1 MVQFQELKGIRMEWN
16 GNRAVFDLLRKTKPR
31 VLTESGVGEISYGDA
46 GYRLENF
53 IIEGDNLQV
62 LASLYKYKGRVDLIY
77 ADPPYNT
84 GKKDFRYN
92 DRWLNDPNDDDLG
105 EYVNEEDAG
114 RHTKWLNFMAPRL
127 YMLKQML
134 KDTGIIAVS
143 IDERELFRLGM
154 LMDDIFFEENRLGI
168 INWEKKYAP
177 SNDSKHLSP
186 ATEYVLVYAKKEKKA
201 ETQPLERTGQMNS
214 YYRNPDNDP
223 EGLWAGDNPS
233 AKTWSEKDDYAIQ
246 SPFTGEMHYPPAGA
260 CWRNK
265 KSNMKIWLEEWGS
278 SYVEKPD
285 EHRTTKMLVIAGDLE
300 EAKVKA
306 YDRYNK
312 GPWPFLFFMDGGK
325 GRPRTKRYLNRVKQG
340 RVPMTFLT
348 EEDYEDVLAIGSQ
361 SWEHEQSG
369 HSQDGS
375 RVLRAIIG
383 TVNTDR
389 DSTPKPLMLIKKIIH
404 LWCPPSGIVLDPFA
418 GSGTTAHAVLELNEE
433 TDSRRK
439 FILIEPGNPKEND
452 FFARTL
458 TAERV
463 RRVINGNWA
472 FGKQRSLPGG
482 FTFKT
487 KGQAIDETAIMDM
500 QREELIE
507 VICQTDENN
516 AGKALWVERIDED
529 NNYMYLFG
537 KNKIGQGVC
546 LVWNDHGSVIT
557 REVALAAY
565 KEVKEA
571 GLITPFRIYGRS
583 KLFSDESF
591 IFLQIPDEIINQ
603 LGVDE

>member
-1 MVQFQELKGIRMEWN
+1 MTQFQELKGIRMEWN
-16 GNRAVFDLLRKTKPR
+16 GNKAILDLLRKTKPR
-31 VLTESGVGEISYGDA
+31 VLTENGVGEISCGDTEH
-46 GYRLENF
+46 RLENF

-62 LASLYKYKGRVDLIY
+62 LASLYKYRGRVDLIY

-105 EYVNEEDAG
+105 EYVSEEDAG

-127 YMLKQML
+127 YMMKQML
-134 KDTGIIAVS
+134 KDSGVLAVS

-154 LMDDIFFEENRLGI
+154 LMDDTFGEENRLGI

-186 ATEYVLVYAKKEKKA
+186 ATEYVLVYAKKEVKT
-201 ETQPLERTGQMNS
+201 ETRPLERTAQMNS
-214 YYRNPDNDP
+214 YYRNLDNDS

-246 SPFTGEMHYPPAGA
+246 SPFTGEMHYPPSGA
-260 CWRNK
+260 CWRHK
-265 KSNMKIWLEEWGS
+265 KSNMKAWLEAWGS

-285 EHRTTKMLVIAGDLE
+285 DNRKAKMLVIDGDLE
-300 EAKVKA
+300 EAKRKA
-306 YDRYNK
+306 YDKYK
-312 GPWPFLFFMDGGK
+312 EGSWSYLYFMEGGK
-325 GRPRTKRYLNRVKQG
+325 GRPRTKRYLKHVKQG

-348 EEDYEDVLAIGSQ
+348 EADYEDVLEIGSQ

-369 HSQDGS
+369 HSQDGT
-375 RVLRAIIG
+375 RVLRSIMG

-404 LWCPPSGIVLDPFA
+404 LWCPQDGIVLDPFA

-433 TDSRRK
+433 TSSNRK

-452 FFARTL
+452 CFARTL
-458 TAERV
+458 TAERI
-463 RRVINGNWA
+463 RRVITGNWA
-472 FGKQRSLPGG
+472 FGKKRPLPGG
-482 FTFKT
+482 FTFKI
-487 KGQAIDETAIMDM
+487 KGQTIDETAIMNM
-500 QREELIE
+500 QREELID
-507 VICQTDENN
+507 VISQADENN
-516 AGKALWVERIDED
+516 TGKASWVERIDE
-529 NNYMYLFG
+529 NNNCIYLFG
-537 KNKIGQGVC
+537 KNKISQGVC
-546 LVWNDHGSVIT
+546 LVWDDRGSVIT
-557 REVALAAY
+557 KEVAIAAY
-565 KEVKEA
+565 KEVKKA
-571 GLITPFRIYGRS
+571 GLKTPFRMYGRS

-591 IFLQIPDEIINQ
+591 VFLQIPDEIINQ